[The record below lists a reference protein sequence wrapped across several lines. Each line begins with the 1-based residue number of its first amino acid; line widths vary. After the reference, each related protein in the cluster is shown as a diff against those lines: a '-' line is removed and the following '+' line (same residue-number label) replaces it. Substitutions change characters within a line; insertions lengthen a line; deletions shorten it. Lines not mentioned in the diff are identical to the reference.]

1 MSAIETVLDTGDWGT
16 ASTQINNNF
25 RALNTDVEK
34 AKNASVK
41 AKGLF
46 GTFELLKETWPS
58 PNKGDW
64 AIVGSTIPGLIYECR
79 VNGVWRNTG
88 QQGGGGDID
97 LAGYLSSEKITDV
110 TEIL

>member
-16 ASTQINNNF
+16 ASNQINNNF

-46 GTFELLKETWPS
+46 GTFELLKET
-58 PNKGDW
+58 
-64 AIVGSTIPGLIYECR
+64 
-79 VNGVWRNTG
+79 
-88 QQGGGGDID
+88 
-97 LAGYLSSEKITDV
+97 
-110 TEIL
+110 